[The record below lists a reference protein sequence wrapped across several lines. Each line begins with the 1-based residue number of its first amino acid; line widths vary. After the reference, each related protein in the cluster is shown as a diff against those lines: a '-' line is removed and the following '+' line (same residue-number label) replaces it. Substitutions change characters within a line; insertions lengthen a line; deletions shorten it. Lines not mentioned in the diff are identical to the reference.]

1 MCDIVSVQ
9 TRAGGRS
16 IRLTLKLLSVSTPL
30 PIPYGKVAQ
39 SQPFFLRPFRC
50 SVTILDSPGMA
61 SLTLPIMA
69 LMTSVSGTLLS
80 RSFSRAV
87 ASCAL
92 ASRSAACEQLTC
104 QEVPSCPH
112 QIHTTCIPKAHLP
125 EYRI

>member
-1 MCDIVSVQ
+1 MLTQLSEMSVSVGNAKCRVVSVQ
-9 TRAGGRS
+9 TSTGGGN
-16 IRLTLKLLSVSTPL
+16 IKLTLQVFFMGMSLPL
-30 PIPYGKVAQ
+30 PQGKMIQ

-87 ASCAL
+87 VSCAL
-92 ASRSAACEQLTC
+92 ANRSAACKQLPHK
-104 QEVPSCPH
+104 EVPC
-112 QIHTTCIPKAHLP
+112 
-125 EYRI
+125 

>member
-1 MCDIVSVQ
+1 M
-9 TRAGGRS
+9 T
-16 IRLTLKLLSVSTPL
+16 
-30 PIPYGKVAQ
+30 Q

-92 ASRSAACEQLTC
+92 ASRSAACKQPAYL
-104 QEVPSCPH
+104 
-112 QIHTTCIPKAHLP
+112 KLP
-125 EYRI
+125 T